1 MLERVRYRVSLA
13 CAVSLALVAGCAKAP
28 EGEQAEF
35 AMGDKPGQFMPV
47 ARGAADIT
55 PLLDQTSVTVGKKI
69 DIKYGPLKKSGA
81 DGDSAGSGGGKKP
94 TGKQPKGAAG
104 KPGKKTAVADGEP
117 AKRST
122 LGKSLSGA
130 MDLLSGKKSVMT
142 LAGGPGPAKP
152 KVSNESEDEDEEK
165 PAAGVKAEKP
175 KLEDP
180 RDQLPEMPTSPKEY
194 SADQIKAVQAAARA
208 EAIKNLMRIAYAM
221 PIDPTQTVGEA
232 IGQPADKFPSEAIS
246 VRVVGATWTD
256 DETFEVEVQV
266 NTGDLVNALANTFE
280 GVVFDPVRE
289 QLAADKA
296 ISAKGSSTVPGV
308 KKPAGGPAKP
318 GSKKSKKGSGTG

>member
-1 MLERVRYRVSLA
+1 MLEVVRYRVSLA
-13 CAVSLALVAGCAKAP
+13 CAAALALSAGCAKAP

-35 AMGDKPGQFMPV
+35 ALGDKPGQYMPM

-69 DIKYGPLKKSGA
+69 DIKYGPLKK
-81 DGDSAGSGGGKKP
+81 GDSAGSSGSTSGGKKAA
-94 TGKQPKGAAG
+94 GKPPKGAAG
-104 KPGKKTAVADGEP
+104 KSSKKTSLADGNGP
-117 AKRST
+117 KRST

-130 MDLLSGKKSVMT
+130 MSLLSGKKPVAS
-142 LAGGPGPAKP
+142 LASGGGPAKP
-152 KVSNESEDEDEEK
+152 KASEKGEDEEQ
-165 PAAGVKAEKP
+165 PAAAIEAVKP

-180 RDQLPEMPTSPKEY
+180 RDQLTEMPTSPKEY

-221 PIDPTQTVGEA
+221 PMDPTTTVGEA
-232 IGQPADKFPSEAIS
+232 IGQPAEKFPSEAIT

-256 DETFEVEVQV
+256 DETLEVEVQA

-280 GVVFDPVRE
+280 GVVFDPVRDS
-289 QLAADKA
+289 LAPDKA
-296 ISAKGSSTVPGV
+296 ISAKGTATVPGA